1 MKKKYVLFDLDGTL
15 TDSQDGI
22 LNAIEYALKH
32 YGIAV
37 EDRSTLRPFL
47 GPPLTDSMR
56 EHFGFGTE
64 QALEAVRI
72 FREYY
77 NTTGLFENRV
87 YPGIEAMLGDLQAN
101 GYRLFVATSKPEQIA
116 RRILEH
122 FGLDGYFDYIGGAT
136 PDDSRVKKGDV
147 IGYVLKE
154 AGIENPV
161 EAVMVGDRMHDVLG
175 AKQNGMETIGVLF
188 GYGDREE
195 LTRAGAEYLAATADE
210 IGKLLKTGTVV

>member
-1 MKKKYVLFDLDGTL
+1 MEKKYVLFDLDGTL

-64 QALEAVRI
+64 QALEAVGI

-87 YPGIEAMLGDLQAN
+87 YPGIEAMLRDLQAN

-188 GYGDREE
+188 GYGDQEE
-195 LTRAGAEYLAATADE
+195 LTGAGAEYLAETADE

>member
-22 LNAIEYALKH
+22 LSAIEYALKY
-32 YGIAV
+32 YGMPV
-37 EDRSTLRPFL
+37 EDRSVLRPFL
-47 GPPLTDSMR
+47 GPPLADSMQQYC
-56 EHFGFGTE
+56 GFGPE
-64 QALEAVRI
+64 KAFEAVEK

-77 NTTGLFENRV
+77 NVKGLFENRP
-87 YPGIEAMLGDLQAN
+87 YPGIEDMLKSLREKGHH
-101 GYRLFVATSKPEQIA
+101 LFVATSKPEETA

-147 IGYVLKE
+147 VGYVLE
-154 AGIENPV
+154 TAQIGNRE
-161 EAVMVGDRMHDVLG
+161 EAVMVGDRKHDVMG
-175 AKQNGMETIGVLF
+175 AKENGLESIGVLY

-195 LTRAGAEYLAATADE
+195 LSQAGADHLAE
-210 IGKLLKTGTVV
+210 TVEDIAFFL